1 MPSTSS
7 IFVSRIKGLPMLDA
21 TGDQVGKV
29 RDVVLQNRP
38 GKRAPRVKGLVVEL
52 FALRRIFFPMER
64 VHSVDPN
71 QVIISGVV
79 NTRRFEPREGESL
92 AIEDLFD
99 RTVFRRASPEPYT
112 IYDLAIRQARP
123 RDWELSDVALRDQAR
138 RRPFSKPHITIVAW
152 DEVPSFTLI
161 PGRGSEQVLAELS
174 EMKPAD
180 VARELH
186 DMDPRRRAE
195 VVKAMDDE
203 LLAEALEEL
212 PEDEQVEVIQSLEA
226 ERAADVLE
234 EMDPDDAADL
244 IAELAPE
251 VAEDILERMEP
262 EEAEDVRSLLTYDAS
277 TAGGLMTP
285 EPVILA
291 PDATVADA
299 LAMMRNEELPP
310 ALACLAFV
318 CRTPL
323 DTPTG
328 RFLGAVHIQRLLRE
342 PPSVLA
348 ASLVDKGITPLTPAS
363 NIALVARYFATYDLV
378 CAPVVDEDNRLLGA
392 VTVDDVLD
400 HILPND
406 WRGVQLDQLN
416 EGVAGVQR

>member
-1 MPSTSS
+1 M
-7 IFVSRIKGLPMLDA
+7 SRIKGLPLLDTA
-21 TGDQVGKV
+21 GDQVGKV

-52 FALRRIFFPMER
+52 FALRRIFFPMVR
-64 VHSVDPN
+64 VHSIDAN

-79 NTRRFEPREGESL
+79 NTRRFEPRELENL
-92 AIEDLFD
+92 AIDDLFD
-99 RTVFRRASPEPYT
+99 RTVYRRGNDQPFT
-112 IYDLAIRQARP
+112 IYDLAIRQVRP
-123 RDWELSDVALRDQAR
+123 RDWELSEVALRDQAR
-138 RRPFSKPHITIVAW
+138 RRPFAKPHVQIVAW
-152 DEVPSFTLI
+152 SEVPDFALI
-161 PGRGSEQVLAELS
+161 PGRSADQVLAELQ

-186 DMDPRRRAE
+186 DMDPQRRAE
-195 VVKAMDDE
+195 VVQAMDDE

-262 EEAEDVRSLLTYDAS
+262 EEAEDVRSLLSYDAA

-299 LAMMRNEELPP
+299 LAMMRDEELTP

-318 CRTPL
+318 CRSPL

-342 PPSVLA
+342 PPSTLA
-348 ASLVDKGITPLTPAS
+348 ANLVDASITPLRPDNS
-363 NIALVARYFATYDLV
+363 VAQVSRYFATYDLV
-378 CAPVVDEDNRLLGA
+378 CAPVVDERGRLVGA

-400 HILPND
+400 HILPAD
-406 WRGVQLDQLN
+406 WRGLQLA
-416 EGVAGVQR
+416 EGADDGRR

>member
-1 MPSTSS
+1 
-7 IFVSRIKGLPMLDA
+7 MLDS

-64 VHSVDPN
+64 VHSIDVN

-79 NTRRFEPREGESL
+79 NTRRFEPRDLESL
-92 AIEDLFD
+92 AINDLFD
-99 RTVFRRASPEPYT
+99 RTVFRRGNNQPFV

-123 RDWELSDVALRDQAR
+123 RDWELSEVALRDQVR
-138 RRPFSKPHITIVAW
+138 RRPFARPHVTIVPW
-152 DEVPSFTLI
+152 DEVPDFALI
-161 PGRGSEQVLAELS
+161 PGRAFDQVLAELQ

-186 DMDPRRRAE
+186 DMNPQRRAE

-212 PEDEQVEVIQSLEA
+212 PEDEQVAVIQSLDT

-299 LAMMRNEELPP
+299 LAMMRNEELTP

-328 RFLGAVHIQRLLRE
+328 RFLGAVHVQRLLRE
-342 PPSVLA
+342 PPSTLA
-348 ASLVDKGITPLTPAS
+348 ASLVDKGITPLPPSS

-378 CAPVVDEDNRLLGA
+378 CAPVVDADGRLLGA

-406 WRGVQLDQLN
+406 WRGVQLDQLQ
-416 EGVAGVQR
+416 EGLTGVQQ